1 VTNSQTPAVP
11 PDWPS
16 RCSPQGMKQRRNRG
30 TPCSWWLPKMTRMT
44 LWIICGLEIE
54 YENFIDSYL
63 FLNSHLLWQ
72 TNKSELVN
80 NQRLPVI
87 FWTLLRVSPLR
98 VDIRTSCT
106 TMTQLFSTFEVQPS
120 VADRCSYIY
129 ICSYIC
135 YVHIYVRICSYMF
148 IYMFM
153 YIYIYSIYIYMFM
166 YICYMF
172 IYMFIYIYICSYIY
186 VHIYICSYI
195 RS

>member
-1 VTNSQTPAVP
+1 MYSIHGYPPVFTYKKMWKTPLFVDHFANGKPLVFMFFPGFSTSFLCFPPGISHPSTVTNSQTPAVP

-54 YENFIDSYL
+54 YEKFIDSYL
-63 FLNSHLLWQ
+63 LLNSHLPWQ
-72 TNKSELVN
+72 TNISELVN

-106 TMTQLFSTFEVQPS
+106 DDDSTVLHFWS
-120 VADRCSYIY
+120 
-129 ICSYIC
+129 
-135 YVHIYVRICSYMF
+135 
-148 IYMFM
+148 
-153 YIYIYSIYIYMFM
+153 
-166 YICYMF
+166 
-172 IYMFIYIYICSYIY
+172 
-186 VHIYICSYI
+186 
-195 RS
+195 